1 MNKAC
6 VAFGTHQLTASDI
19 RGRAVMEV
27 GSRNVNGSLRSH
39 VEGLGPASYIGVDI
53 LRGPGVDEVCPVDHL
68 LERFGPDSFD
78 VVFSTEML
86 EHVRDWRAAVTNL
99 KGVTKPGG
107 ILLIT
112 TRSQGFGFHG
122 YPFDF
127 WRFEIADMA
136 AIFADFELIALEPD
150 ESEPGVFLKC
160 RKPAIWK
167 AAPLDRY
174 VLYSIVLNRRALDVR
189 DLEVRIFRAAYLARV
204 AAARVLPAGFRRRI
218 KKLLRA

>member
-6 VAFGTHQLTASDI
+6 VAFGTTHLTSADI
-19 RGRAVMEV
+19 RGKSVLEV
-27 GSRNVNGSLRSH
+27 GSRNVNGSLRGH
-39 VEGLGPASYIGVDI
+39 VEGLAPLSYLGVDI
-53 LRGPGVDEVCPVDHL
+53 QPGPGVDEVCPVDQL
-68 LERFGPDSFD
+68 LKRFGDNAFE

-127 WRFEIADMA
+127 WRFETTDMA
-136 AIFADFELIALEPD
+136 VLFEDFELLALEPD
-150 ESEPGVFLKC
+150 RSEPGVFLKS
-160 RKPAIWK
+160 RKPAIWN
-167 AAPLDRY
+167 AVPLERY
-174 VLYSIVLNRRALDVR
+174 PLYSIILDRRALTVSDT
-189 DLEVRIFRAAYLARV
+189 EVRIFRAIYLARV
-204 AAARVLPAGFRRRI
+204 AAARALPAALRRRI
-218 KKLLRA
+218 RKLLRI